1 MRLKEGTL
9 VSNEPAIRK
18 SYRKEMQIIVK
29 SEAIAKL
36 YVIENEVVR

>member
-1 MRLKEGTL
+1 MEN
-9 VSNEPAIRK
+9 NEPAIRK
-18 SYRKEMQIIVK
+18 CDRKEREIAIK